1 MLFRLIIMIGC
12 TGSLIAKDWSKVCQ
26 EVLSLG
32 IKPTAIKETKTI
44 KGCKVDYSCGEFDP
58 LTSQSHAVLNNELA
72 KKDEVLIFVSFSMP
86 EASLKALSEAA
97 PHHKAVLVMRGLY
110 EDSFV
115 KTSAKLQQ
123 MGVMVDIHPDLFEQ
137 YHIERVPV
145 FVKLKQGR
153 EVARLSGN
161 VSLAFAVSKLDETS

>member
-1 MLFRLIIMIGC
+1 MLFGLIVMMGC
-12 TGSLIAKDWSKVCQ
+12 TGSLMAKEGLRPIPS
-26 EVLSLG
+26 
-32 IKPTAIKETKTI
+32 A
-44 KGCKVDYSCGEFDP
+44 KGCPVDDPCHGGFDHP
-58 LTSQSHAVLNNELA
+58 TDSKRDNVVSR
-72 KKDEVLIFVSFSMP
+72 KDEDPHYKVPMRDETPYHEVVVFVSFSMP
-86 EASLKALSEAA
+86 EASLKALSEAV
-97 PHHKAVLVMRGLY
+97 PQHKAVLVMRGLY